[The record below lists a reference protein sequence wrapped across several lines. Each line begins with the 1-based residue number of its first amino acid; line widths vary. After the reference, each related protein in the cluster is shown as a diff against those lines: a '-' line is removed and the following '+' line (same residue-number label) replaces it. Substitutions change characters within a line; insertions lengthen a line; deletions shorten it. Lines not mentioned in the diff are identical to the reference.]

1 MAAGQGI
8 FATVDDSFVP
18 IRNRDNDYLID
29 RNLQRN
35 SNFTGITGIAEQD
48 AAIVDSQGLIADR
61 SQEMLGQTDLGVVRF
76 RQMMLNATTDLAA
89 GKLPHGSHAPYAYLV
104 SSGDAMSENGAPLT
118 DVLEARFGDKG
129 GSALS
134 EV

>member
-8 FATVDDSFVP
+8 FATVDDNFVP

-76 RQMMLNATTDLAA
+76 RQMMLNATRDLTAENS
-89 GKLPHGSHAPYAYLV
+89 PHGLHTPDAYLV
-104 SSGDAMSENGAPLT
+104 RSGDAMSEDGASLT
-118 DVLEARFGDKG
+118 DILEARFGEKG
-129 GSALS
+129 GTDLS